1 MPTHSILSTGP
12 LLADP
17 GTEGGSDTQTGGGT
31 KADGTRTEPIMPAD
45 DVVRIGE
52 EGPGTQ
58 TGGTVK
64 AGRDE
69 EIQPETEG

>member
-17 GTEGGSDTQTGGGT
+17 DPIDDTQTSTPPKVGR
-31 KADGTRTEPIMPAD
+31 DELIRPEE

-52 EGPGTQ
+52 EGPGAQ
-58 TGGTVK
+58 TGGTPK
-64 AGRDE
+64 AGRTE
-69 EIQPETEG
+69 PIQPETED

>member
-17 GTEGGSDTQTGGGT
+17 
-31 KADGTRTEPIMPAD
+31 EPIDDNQTNPGPKVGRD
-45 DVVRIGE
+45 DLIRPEEDVVRIGE

-64 AGRDE
+64 TGRTE
-69 EIQPETEG
+69 PIQPETKD